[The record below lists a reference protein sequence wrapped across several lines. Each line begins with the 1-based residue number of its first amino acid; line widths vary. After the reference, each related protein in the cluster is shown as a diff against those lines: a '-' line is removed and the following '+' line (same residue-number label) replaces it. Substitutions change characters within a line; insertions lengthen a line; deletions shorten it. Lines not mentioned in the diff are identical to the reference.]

1 MNGVPSNFW
10 RARRFVSSAG
20 FPNPQH
26 LANRRRAFHLK
37 NRAKLLSLTAIIGAA
52 MLALLLAGCKGIPTR
67 SERAARQDLQTLR
80 ERYRPGQRQAALPA
94 LDTNATLGTL
104 LTYAM
109 LNQPRVEAAYYDYA
123 AAVERITV
131 ERSLPDPRLTLELDI
146 QEVVTIVMPGLMTEV
161 PWVKKLRLRAD
172 VASAE
177 GQARYFAFESAVL
190 QTAFDVKRPYYQL
203 HFLNERIRINRETL
217 SLVGELEQI
226 ARAQAAAGK
235 VTLQDVLRAQIEQER
250 LRTEITN
257 LDDSRHPLLAQLK
270 AALGLRAD
278 QPNPPVP
285 ANFESTPLDLTS
297 EKLYATALARNPR
310 LKQMEAEVRLAE
322 TGIRLAHQSKLPDF
336 NIGVEADVK
345 ASPVLWRPTLGVTLP
360 IWRDKIAAEIA
371 GAQARKSAAQ
381 ARWSAE
387 QIQLAVEF
395 ADKSFMYREATR
407 NLALLT
413 DVLLPKARQSLEV
426 ARSGY
431 STAKVDFIN
440 VLDAER
446 SLLEFQL
453 AEVDAR
459 TRRELALAELSLL
472 IVGLPPAGAPVL
484 GLATDFEPPTTP
496 PPK

>member
-1 MNGVPSNFW
+1 MNSHDTN
-10 RARRFVSSAG
+10 
-20 FPNPQH
+20 
-26 LANRRRAFHLK
+26 NRRGWFLHVV
-37 NRAKLLSLTAIIGAA
+37 T
-52 MLALLLAGCKGIPTR
+52 MLFAVLILAGCKGIPTR
-67 SERAARQDLQTLR
+67 SERAARQNLQTLE
-80 ERYRPGQRQAALPA
+80 ERFRPGERQVTLPT

-146 QEVVTIVMPGLMTEV
+146 QDVVMTLMPGLMTDV
-161 PWVKKLRLRAD
+161 PWVKKLRIRAD

-177 GQARYFAFESAVL
+177 SQARYFGFESAVL
-190 QTAFDVKRPYYQL
+190 QTAYEVKRPYYQL
-203 HFLNERIRINRETL
+203 HFLTDRIRVNRETL
-217 SLVGELEQI
+217 QLVGELEQI
-226 ARAQAAAGK
+226 ARAQTEVGK

-250 LRTEITN
+250 LRTEIAN
-257 LDDSRHPLLAQLK
+257 LEDSRNPLLAQLK
-270 AALGLRAD
+270 AALGLHAD

-285 ANFESTPLDLTS
+285 QQFESTPLDLTS
-297 EKLYATALARNPR
+297 EQLFATALARNPR

-322 TGIRLAHQSKLPDF
+322 AGIRLAHLSKLPDF
-336 NIGVEADVK
+336 NVGVEADVK
-345 ASPVLWRPTLGVTLP
+345 ASPVMWRPTLGVTLP

-371 GAQARKSAAQ
+371 SAQARKGAAQ
-381 ARWSAE
+381 ARLSAE

-407 NLALLT
+407 NLTLLT
-413 DVLLPKARQSLEV
+413 DVLLPKAQQSLEV
-426 ARSGY
+426 ARAGY
-431 STAKVDFIN
+431 SSGKTDSIN
-440 VLDAER
+440 LLDAER

-472 IVGLPPAGAPVL
+472 IVGLQPPGAPVL
-484 GLATDFEPPTTP
+484 GAAMNLEPSIPAP
-496 PPK
+496 NK